1 MATYRQ
7 VHIKYWQDPFVEELE
22 PLQRYFYL
30 YLMTNSKTTQCG
42 CYEIS
47 SKLIKYETGL
57 NQNQVD
63 NFIELLEKNNKIK
76 FSKETNEFLLINW
89 LKHNSFTSPKVKAC
103 INKEINNIKNQVF
116 IDFINSVINNETT
129 IDSLLIVYPNT
140 IHTDTQKEKEKEKEE
155 KKENKDNKN
164 TLVCDDEFEDFWLL
178 YDKKV
183 SKPICIKKWNKIS
196 KEDKELIFKNLPAYI
211 KSTPD
216 KKYRK
221 NPETWLNQEC
231 WNDELIEKSDKTTE
245 TGGYNNVIDLV
256 MNSSKTKREDNVI
269 DMIMRSSGG

>member
-7 VHIKYWQDPFVEELE
+7 VHIKYWQDPFIEELE

-76 FSKETNEFLLINW
+76 FNKETNEFLLINW

-129 IDSLLIVYPNT
+129 IDSLSIVYPDT

-155 KKENKDNKN
+155 EEEEEKKEYNNNNNKN
-164 TLVCDDEFEDFWLL
+164 NLVCVDENLTELDKAMIDFEEFR
-178 YDKKV
+178 KK
-183 SKPICIKKWNKIS
+183 IKKPLTNRA
-196 KEDKELIFKNLPAYI
+196 KELILKQLNKLSNTEQEMI
-211 KSTPD
+211 D
-216 KKYRK
+216 I
-221 NPETWLNQEC
+221 LNQSIMNG
-231 WNDELIEKSDKTTE
+231 WQGVFELKQENIK
-245 TGGYNNVIDLV
+245 NNK
-256 MNSSKTKREDNVI
+256 MGNVE
-269 DMIMRSSGG
+269 MAMKNFLERNGEE